1 MVTAPAW
8 VWRRGRAARAVTVG
22 VATGLFFGLLAV
34 LDSGILLSGAVVFI
48 LLGAGWGIVMDRRMT
63 RYWPGATV
71 LTGDERV
78 RVVRAAR
85 RGERIADPA
94 LAAAVVDYR
103 DGIHAAADAA
113 RPFRWLIWL
122 VLVVAAAM
130 AIWDTV
136 SGSARDAV
144 ASCVYLALLVVEV
157 TWWPTL
163 QEQLLTN
170 ADRAAELADHA
181 ETSD

>member
-1 MVTAPAW
+1 MVTVPAW
-8 VWRRGRAARAVTVG
+8 VWRGGRATRGVTVG
-22 VATGLFFGLLAV
+22 VATGLFFGSLAL
-34 LDSGILLSGAVVFI
+34 LDSGILLSGVAVFI

-63 RYWPGATV
+63 RYWPGARD
-71 LTGDERV
+71 LTGEQRV
-78 RVVRAAR
+78 SVVRAAR
-85 RGERIADPA
+85 RGEQIADPR
-94 LAAAVVDYR
+94 LASAVIDYR
-103 DGIHAAADAA
+103 DGIHTAADDA

-122 VLVVAAAM
+122 VLTVAAAM

-144 ASCVYLALLVVEV
+144 ASCVYLALLVIEV

-170 ADRAAELADHA
+170 ADRAAELAGQTK
-181 ETSD
+181 TSD